1 MRKLIYSLLW
11 VVCGMSAAPAGTACV
26 PGDGVQRG
34 KLV

>member
-11 VVCGMSAAPAGTACV
+11 AVCGMSAAGSGTACV
-26 PGDGVQRG
+26 PGNGVQRG